1 MFTSSLLGLSVT
13 MALLTTAQTQEP
25 MLGFTAIESSKAEAD
40 KPKDISKKPEAKKP
54 EAKKPSAEL
63 EKAQAQ
69 VKQLQE
75 QMKKLHEQM
84 RATAAKLQVAHRE
97 LLKFGGH
104 PGAKEGHHPGA
115 WLGFLFHGMKAP
127 TAGITTAVLG
137 GITVS
142 AAGQEDGTTTEA
154 SQGITVSA
162 AGQEDGTTIEA
173 SQGITVLAAD
183 SGTCRTTLSGDIPVL
198 GIGQVNGRTMLPG
211 DIPVLEILPTER
223 GGTTKEPAP
232 WTWNAKWIGL
242 IGKSKSCRGNS
253 MRRNRSCPAESTW
266 ARTT

>member
-1 MFTSSLLGLSVT
+1 

-115 WLGFLFHGMKAP
+115 WLGFLFHGMSGP
-127 TAGITTAVLG
+127 HGWHHHG
-137 GITVS
+137 CPWGITVS

-183 SGTCRTTLSGDIPVL
+183 SGTCRTTLSWRHSGPGNWAGEWPHHVAWRHS
-198 GIGQVNGRTMLPG
+198 GPG
-211 DIPVLEILPTER
+211 DSSHGAWRHHEGTGSLDLERKVDRL
-223 GGTTKEPAP
+223 
-232 WTWNAKWIGL
+232 
-242 IGKSKSCRGNS
+242 
-253 MRRNRSCPAESTW
+253 NREVEKLQ
-266 ARTT
+266 RELHEKK